1 MVPRLSLVL
10 AVAALAASLPAQAA
24 ARKLDLAVGYAGAPD
39 AARTAAWMEFLGAH
53 FREAKALPLADLSM
67 QTAAP
72 FDVVIVDGPPA
83 VVEGGRI
90 HLPKVPSLDRSFTK
104 PVVLVGAA
112 AGTLLGHVHIK
123 LDWL

>member
-1 MVPRLSLVL
+1 MTARISLLVA
-10 AVAALAASLPAQAA
+10 AVALAASLPAQDPQP
-24 ARKLDLAVGYAGAPD
+24 KLDLAVGYAGAPD
-39 AARTAAWMEFLGAH
+39 QARTAAWLDFLGAH

-67 QTAAP
+67 TTAAP

-90 HLPKVPSLDRSFTK
+90 HLPQVPKLDRTFTK
-104 PVVLVGAA
+104 PVVLIGAA
-112 AGTLLGHVHIK
+112 AGRLLGDVHIK